1 MTHHHEAFEKH
12 NHAGGTPCRVC
23 SGAAPE
29 GREHGPVGVCTSCWY
44 KILILILIVMIAS
57 SYVVWFGL
65 L

>member
-12 NHAGGTPCRVC
+12 DHAGGKPCRVC
-23 SGAAPE
+23 SGASPE
-29 GREHGPVGVCTSCWY
+29 GQEHGAGVCTSCWY

>member
-12 NHAGGTPCRVC
+12 NPAGGTPCRVC